1 MYSRKKKIPRGI
13 RNNNPLNIRI
23 GNDWKGEVENP
34 TDSQFEQFK
43 TMTWGVRAAFIV
55 LYNYIVRRK
64 VNMIA
69 LIINRWA
76 PTNENDTLA
85 YMKQVSKIS
94 KIGLYDPIDFYDRES
109 MVKLFKGMCMVE
121 NGCIIDE
128 DDIYLGY
135 DLVVANRP
143 KSKM

>member
-1 MYSRKKKIPRGI
+1 MYSRKRKIPRGI

-23 GNDWKGEVENP
+23 GNVWKGEVDNP
-34 TDSQFEQFK
+34 TDTQFEQFK
-43 TMTWGVRAAFIV
+43 TMAWGVRAAFIV
-55 LYNYIVRRK
+55 LHNYIVRRK

-76 PTNENDTLA
+76 PTNENDTHA

-94 KIGLYDPIDFYDRES
+94 GIGLYDPIDFYDRES

-121 NGCIIDE
+121 NGCIIDDE
-128 DDIYLGY
+128 DINEGY
-135 DLVVANRP
+135 DAAIASRP
-143 KSKM
+143 KPEM

>member
-23 GNDWKGEVENP
+23 GNNWKGEVDNP

-43 TMTWGVRAAFIV
+43 TMAWGVRAAFIV
-55 LYNYIVRRK
+55 LHNYIFRRK
-64 VNMIA
+64 VNTIA
-69 LIINRWA
+69 RIINRWA
-76 PTNENDTLA
+76 PSNENDTIA

-94 KIGLYDPIDFYDRES
+94 KIGLNDPIDFYDRES

-121 NGCIIDE
+121 NGCIID
-128 DDIYLGY
+128 DNDIYLGY

-143 KSKM
+143 KPEM